1 MFKSF
6 SFIKW
11 CSHMFLISLAL
22 YNVQSD
28 LWAVKYPYKTLATG
42 VLLLSLLELNLHKAQ
57 LPFTVCNTTLM
68 NFLLLSNLI
77 LALSFPSLFLL
88 METPFF
94 LVFSDAWSK
103 VVMTNATFLSEKVW
117 QSNTGYVRE
126 CQWLHCFKIYCLSTF
141 LHPSS
146 LPPPTFQCPV
156 CQPVWP
162 AAGGQRTNP
171 GPAST
176 TPPPPPRGLEP
187 SARCLILLR
196 RAVLFIRPGRPFICR
211 LRRRL
216 ELRPLLRRRRS
227 SVQLPPRT
235 TRSRFLRRRMLRRRR
250 RSCWLRTL
258 TGSAAGLIRSTIR
271 KFWG

>member
-103 VVMTNATFLSEKVW
+103 LVMTNATFLSEKVW

-141 LHPSS
+141 LHPSP
-146 LPPPTFQCPV
+146 LPPPTFSCVQGNFPFWKSIAD
-156 CQPVWP
+156 QHRIWD
-162 AAGGQRTNP
+162 RLSMIT
-171 GPAST
+171 
-176 TPPPPPRGLEP
+176 
-187 SARCLILLR
+187 
-196 RAVLFIRPGRPFICR
+196 LF
-211 LRRRL
+211 
-216 ELRPLLRRRRS
+216 
-227 SVQLPPRT
+227 
-235 TRSRFLRRRMLRRRR
+235 
-250 RSCWLRTL
+250 
-258 TGSAAGLIRSTIR
+258 
-271 KFWG
+271 

>member
-103 VVMTNATFLSEKVW
+103 LVMTNVTFLSEKVW
-117 QSNTGYVRE
+117 QSNTGYMGESVNDYTVLKYIVY
-126 CQWLHCFKIYCLSTF
+126 QLSCILPPSLLPHLVVSKATF
-141 LHPSS
+141 LSEK
-146 LPPPTFQCPV
+146 
-156 CQPVWP
+156 
-162 AAGGQRTNP
+162 A
-171 GPAST
+171 
-176 TPPPPPRGLEP
+176 
-187 SARCLILLR
+187 
-196 RAVLFIRPGRPFICR
+196 
-211 LRRRL
+211 
-216 ELRPLLRRRRS
+216 
-227 SVQLPPRT
+227 
-235 TRSRFLRRRMLRRRR
+235 
-250 RSCWLRTL
+250 
-258 TGSAAGLIRSTIR
+258 
-271 KFWG
+271 